1 MANRLSTVCSD
12 HLAVGAW
19 CMIPSPLVS
28 EFLGVTGFDY
38 VCIDCQHGLIGYDAM
53 VPMLQS
59 MARTGAMAV
68 VRVPGNDPHSIGQ
81 ALDAGAEAVIVPMVS
96 TRAEA
101 ERAASACRYFPDGT
115 RSFGP
120 VRSGMF
126 LTGTPAEVNDKVVC
140 LVMIETE
147 AGVEAA
153 DEICSTPGIDG
164 IYVGPADLS
173 VTLGVPMS
181 WGRGDDDSRLI
192 EALTQVVSA
201 CKANGIVPGIHT
213 ANRGQATKSRELGFE
228 MVTVTTDVGLLRA
241 GAAEQLAAMRGD

>member
-1 MANRLSTVCSD
+1 
-12 HLAVGAW
+12 
-19 CMIPSPLVS
+19 MIPSPLVS

-59 MARTGAMAV
+59 MARTGAMPV
-68 VRVPGNDPHSIGQ
+68 VRVPGNDPYWIGQ

-101 ERAASACRYFPDGT
+101 ERAAAACRYFPDGT

-120 VRSGMF
+120 VRAGMF
-126 LTGTPAEVNDKVVC
+126 LPGTPAEVNEKIVC

-173 VTLGVPMS
+173 VTLGVAMG
-181 WGRGDDDSRLI
+181 WGRSGDDSRLI
-192 EALTQVVSA
+192 EALTRVVSA
-201 CKANGIVPGIHT
+201 CKASGIIPGIHT
-213 ANRGQATKSRELGFE
+213 GNLAQAKRARELGFE
-228 MVTVTTDVGLLRA
+228 MVTVATDVGLLRA
-241 GAAEQLAAMRGD
+241 AAAEQLAAVRGD